1 MTFKV
6 LKSSP
11 LGQQITALF
20 HRIQESN
27 AACHAFARRWSD
39 LAKPNIIIRHGYL
52 AGALSAIE
60 FSQPPAD
67 KKAWSKFN
75 HKEVNHRHYYFPSAL
90 EMKRSTSEIRK
101 EVVSF
106 TPIGCDELN
115 SLFGLKSGSA
125 GGLTWY
131 VQPGITD
138 CPDLYLV
145 NIADEW
151 ALTRSVV
158 SPDLIEILASE
169 AITLA
174 SQARSSQPG

>member
-6 LKSSP
+6 FKSSP

-20 HRIQESN
+20 HRVQEAN

-39 LAKPNIIIRHGYL
+39 LPQPNIIIRHGYL
-52 AGALSAIE
+52 AGALQAIQ
-60 FSQPPAD
+60 FSQPPTD
-67 KKAWSKFN
+67 KKAWVKLN
-75 HKEVNHRHYYFPSAL
+75 HREVNYKHYYSPSAL

-101 EVVSF
+101 EIAEF
-106 TPIGCDELN
+106 TPIECNELN

-125 GGLTWY
+125 GGFTWY
-131 VQPGITD
+131 VQPGITE

-145 NIADEW
+145 NIADAW
-151 ALTRSVV
+151 ALTRSFQ

-174 SQARSSQPG
+174 SQAGSIQPF